1 MMLFFDPSFII
12 LIPGLILALIAQFY
26 VQERFNRYSRIKSS
40 LNMTGAELA
49 KFMLESAGLYDIRIE
64 KIPGKLSDHYDPR
77 NKVVRLS
84 SSTYNSNSVA
94 SLGVVAHE
102 IGHAIQHA
110 NDYVPLVIRNGIAPV
125 VSITSNL
132 SWILFIV
139 GFLFFN
145 IALIRIGIFLF
156 SFAVIFSFI
165 TLPVEFDASRRAVKI
180 LGSNLLMPP
189 SELEGV
195 KQVLNAAAMTYVA
208 GTLMAILQLLR
219 MIFLAGLLGGN
230 RD

>member
-1 MMLFFDPSFII
+1 MLFFDPSFII

-110 NDYVPLVIRNGIAPV
+110 NGYVPLVIRNGIAPV

-132 SWILFIV
+132 SWILFIF

>member
-1 MMLFFDPSFII
+1 MLFFDPSFII
-12 LIPGLILALIAQFY
+12 LIPGLILALIAQIY

-49 KFMLESAGLYDIRIE
+49 KFMLESAGLYNIRIE
-64 KIPGKLSDHYDPR
+64 RIPGKLSDHYDPK

-84 SSTYNSNSVA
+84 NSTYDSSSVA

-110 NDYVPLVIRNGIAPV
+110 KGYVPLVVRNGIAPV

-132 SWILFIV
+132 SWILFII

-145 IALIRIGIFLF
+145 IALIRIGIILF
-156 SFAVIFSFI
+156 SFAVIFSLI

-219 MIFLAGLLGGN
+219 MLFLAGLVGGN

>member
-1 MMLFFDPSFII
+1 MLFFDPSFII

>member
-1 MMLFFDPSFII
+1 MFFFDPSFII
-12 LIPGLILALIAQFY
+12 LIPGLILALIAQIY

-49 KFMLESAGLYDIRIE
+49 KFMLESAGLYNIRIE
-64 KIPGKLSDHYDPR
+64 RIPGKLSDHYDPK

-84 SSTYNSNSVA
+84 NSTYDSSSVA

-110 NDYVPLVIRNGIAPV
+110 KGYVPLVVRNGIAPV

-132 SWILFIV
+132 SWILFII

-145 IALIRIGIFLF
+145 IALIRIGIILF
-156 SFAVIFSFI
+156 SFAVIFSLI

-219 MIFLAGLLGGN
+219 MLFLAGLVGGN